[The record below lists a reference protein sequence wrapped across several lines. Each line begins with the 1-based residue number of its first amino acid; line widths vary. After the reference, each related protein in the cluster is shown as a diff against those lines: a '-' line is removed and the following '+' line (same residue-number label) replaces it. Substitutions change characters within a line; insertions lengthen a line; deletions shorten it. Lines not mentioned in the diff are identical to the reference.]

1 MTSQNRSSDDRNEDM
16 DKRVRQASPGEPES
30 GVRAESGEGDRQR
43 RAESTSNDDA
53 PNPVRAKD
61 DRDATERVERMQQEG
76 KGMGGTS
83 TQGRT
88 DSADEG
94 AIERAASGE
103 DEASQ

>member
-1 MTSQNRSSDDRNEDM
+1 MNDQNRSSNDRNDDM
-16 DKRVRQASPGEPES
+16 DKRVRQASPGEPAA
-30 GVRAESGEGDRQR
+30 GARAESEGDRQR
-43 RAESTSNDDA
+43 RAASTSGDDA
-53 PNPVRAKD
+53 PNPVRAED
-61 DRDATERVERMQQEG
+61 DRDATERIERMQQEG

-103 DEASQ
+103 DEESQ